1 MNQKGRQRS
10 ASERAR
16 ERGWGGSQRQ
26 EASNSQWNRNAGTLR
41 ERVENGGPLPTR
53 GRRERSEVREKEG
66 QGSRGRKH
74 TGITSAR
81 GNNTPEGGGQGEETC
96 KRKFK
101 DRTDDKNISW

>member
-1 MNQKGRQRS
+1 MR
-10 ASERAR
+10 ASEREGMGR
-16 ERGWGGSQRQ
+16 ESKAGSKQQ
-26 EASNSQWNRNAGTLR
+26 PVEQKAGTLR
-41 ERVENGGPLPTR
+41 ERVENGGLPPTR

-101 DRTDDKNISW
+101 DRTDEKNISW